1 MAFDLTSREDVEAAA
16 VRPRCAAAP
25 SWDGPDGREGAM
37 GALPETETK

>member
-16 VRPRCAAAP
+16 VRPRCAAP